1 MSCSQGGELTIRFW
15 ELMSCLRKMIIH
27 LFLQQETRKK
37 PVTPVPYNR
46 YDQERFRGK
55 EGMMQSLAFTVY
67 H

>member
-1 MSCSQGGELTIRFW
+1 MSY
-15 ELMSCLRKMIIH
+15 LRKMIIH

-55 EGMMQSLAFTVY
+55 EGMMQSLAFTAY
-67 H
+67 HWFMVELMDSHFSF

>member
-1 MSCSQGGELTIRFW
+1 
-15 ELMSCLRKMIIH
+15 MIIH

-55 EGMMQSLAFTVY
+55 EGTMQSLAFTAY
-67 H
+67 HWFMVKGCQ